1 MEIPNYIIKVE
12 KITKEYQN
20 KKILGPLTLNIKK
33 GDKIAIIGANGS
45 GKSTLCEMIAN
56 LRSPNSGT
64 IKYAFPQENLSQMLS
79 INFQEQ
85 NYPSTLIARDL
96 TDFYHNIYKLSKTQ
110 HKLWK
115 IFRISLLLPKKIT
128 SLSGGQKQRL
138 NLYLS
143 LFYQPKIFIGDEI
156 TTGLDIQTQIE
167 VINFLKKQTSEQQ
180 MTLILVT
187 HNWDEII
194 SLCSRVILLHQGL
207 IIDDTTPEKILQK
220 HNSLIDYYHAKINQ
234 N

>member
-1 MEIPNYIIKVE
+1 MEKPNYIIKVE

-56 LRSPNSGT
+56 LRPSTAGT

-110 HKLWK
+110 HELWK
-115 IFRISLLLPKKIT
+115 TFQISLLLPKKIT

-156 TTGLDIQTQIE
+156 TTGLDIQT
-167 VINFLKKQTSEQQ
+167 
-180 MTLILVT
+180 
-187 HNWDEII
+187 
-194 SLCSRVILLHQGL
+194 
-207 IIDDTTPEKILQK
+207 
-220 HNSLIDYYHAKINQ
+220 
-234 N
+234 

>member
-1 MEIPNYIIKVE
+1 MERPNHIIKVE
-12 KITKEYQN
+12 KITKKYQSKN
-20 KKILGPLTLNIKK
+20 SLGPLTLNIKK
-33 GDKIAIIGANGS
+33 GDKIAIVGANGS
-45 GKSTLCEMIAN
+45 GKSTLCEMIAG
-56 LRSPNSGT
+56 LRNPTTGT
-64 IKYAFPQENLSQMLS
+64 IKYTFPQENLSQMLS

-85 NYPSTLIARDL
+85 NYPSTLISRDL

-110 HKLWK
+110 HELWK
-115 IFRISLLLPKKIT
+115 TFRISLLLPKKIT
-128 SLSGGQKQRL
+128 GLSGGQKQRL

-167 VINFLKKQTSEQQ
+167 VINFLKKQTSERQ

-194 SLCSRVILLHQGL
+194 SLCSRVVLLHQGL
-207 IIDDTTPEKILQK
+207 IIDDTTPQKIEKEYK
-220 HNSLIDYYHAKINQ
+220 SLIDYYRDKINQ